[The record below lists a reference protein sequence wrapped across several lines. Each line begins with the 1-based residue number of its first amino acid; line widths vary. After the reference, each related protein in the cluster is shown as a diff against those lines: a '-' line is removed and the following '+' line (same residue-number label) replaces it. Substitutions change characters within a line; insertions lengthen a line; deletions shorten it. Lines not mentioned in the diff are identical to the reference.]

1 MKEIL
6 RREGEMAK
14 GRLKMRM
21 AGFIKESGSMIRE
34 KDLELSIGVMI
45 LFTMEP
51 GRRVNRI

>member
-1 MKEIL
+1 
-6 RREGEMAK
+6 MAR

-21 AGFIKESGSMIRE
+21 VGFIKESGSMIRE
-34 KDLELSIGVMI
+34 KGLELSIGAMI